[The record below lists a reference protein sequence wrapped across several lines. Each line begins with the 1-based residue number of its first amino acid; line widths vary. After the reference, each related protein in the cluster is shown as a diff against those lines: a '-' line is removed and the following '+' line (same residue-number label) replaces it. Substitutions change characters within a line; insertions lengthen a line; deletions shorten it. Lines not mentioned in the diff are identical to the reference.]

1 MNACAPQPFSQR
13 PKGGRAV
20 VSTCLLLDLRTRLW
34 FINYERNGK
43 TAQKLYVSLLDR
55 APCWRHVA
63 RGLRHHASPL
73 RPACFRLADLRAGVR
88 FGRPGAA
95 AACARRSGSVGPAA
109 SAPHLSAATGR
120 RTGRQARASLA
131 DGDGLFV
138 QPTDA
143 RAHAPAH
150 LVHAAL
156 WVRPPPAEPGV
167 LRVFLRHRHHCRT
180 PSPHPPTCTG
190 RAGRCCCS
198 PSRMPTSRSWAP
210 ASCSACR

>member
-1 MNACAPQPFSQR
+1 MVHKFWTHLEESAEIPRVPKLSPQKS
-13 PKGGRAV
+13 G
-20 VSTCLLLDLRTRLW
+20 
-34 FINYERNGK
+34 
-43 TAQKLYVSLLDR
+43 

-63 RGLRHHASPL
+63 GELRHHASLL

-167 LRVFLRHRHHCRT
+167 LRVFLRHRHHCRS